1 MSITKSIGKNTLGGG
16 NSINV
21 DLKTYNRSTHNLS
34 AAWRSSMGVGT
45 LVPCLKLIGLP
56 GDTFDIDIDTKVLTH
71 PTVGPLF
78 GSYKLQIDIFTA
90 PFRLYNAML
99 HNNALNVGLDISKVK
114 LPIYQE
120 TTTNQGT
127 IEESTKLTYSSSSIL
142 TYLGQRTIKDW
153 TKSIRRTI
161 KGQAVPWLSYLDIF
175 KNYYANKQEEKFYY
189 LVKSAYVDTTLTNNQ
204 IVYNMT
210 VTPPE
215 TRSGTIEI
223 VNMTLQQ
230 WISSGEIYGTNTTT
244 GKKTWISSK
253 EMTQYWRPSEKGKN
267 VLLTYIQ
274 PQKFRFEK
282 DSKARYKNETY
293 IQSVELKTLDEL
305 REKILAAGKNQFI
318 INRTTNKYFADVLGE
333 DNNKWNLKEAGCG
346 LILKT
351 YQSDIFNNWI
361 RTEWIDGENGISA
374 ITAIS
379 TNGDKFT
386 IDQLNLSKKVYDML
400 NRIAVSGGT
409 YQDWVETVYTS
420 EWNMHTETPMY
431 EGGMSSEIEFQEVVS
446 NSATADEPLGTLAGR
461 GINTTKKGG
470 KLHIKVTE
478 PCYII
483 GIASITPRVD
493 YCQGND
499 FDINIETLNDL
510 HKPALDGI
518 GYQDLLTNQIAGWVD
533 TKIAYGKTVAWINYM
548 TNYNK
553 TYGTFAENGNEA
565 FMVLN
570 RIFEP
575 KNNDFSQNE
584 IDNTSYIDP
593 SKYNYVFAETAT
605 ESQNFWVQIGFGIE
619 ARRVISAKQI
629 PNL

>member
-16 NSINV
+16 NSMQV

-34 AAWRSSMGVGT
+34 YAWRSSMGVGT
-45 LVPCLKLIGLP
+45 LVPCMKIVGLP

-90 PFRLYNAML
+90 PIRLYNAML

-114 LPIYQE
+114 LP
-120 TTTNQGT
+120 T
-127 IEESTKLTYSSSSIL
+127 LTYIALQDKIEDSTHLTVNSSSIL
-142 TYLGQRTIKDW
+142 AYLGWRSSTPNKIA
-153 TKSIRRTI
+153 TKKINNI
-161 KGQAVPWLSYLDIF
+161 IPLLAYLDIF
-175 KNYYANKQEEKFYY
+175 KNYYANKQESNFYY
-189 LVKSAYVDTTLTNNQ
+189 LVKAAYVETNLTNNQ
-204 IVYNMT
+204 VVYNIT
-210 VTPPE
+210 VTPPT

-223 VNMTLQQ
+223 ANMTLEQ
-230 WISSGEIYGTNTTT
+230 WNTSGEVYGTDTAT
-244 GKKTWISSK
+244 GKKIWLSSK
-253 EMTQYWRPSEKGKN
+253 ETNKYWKASQKDKN
-267 VLLTYIQ
+267 VLLTFLS
-274 PQKFRFEK
+274 PQNWRFEN

-293 IQSVELKTLDEL
+293 IQSAELNILDEL
-305 REKILAAGKNQFI
+305 REKILKAGNTQY
-318 INRTTNKYFADVLGE
+318 NVAVGTNKYFTDILGG
-333 DNNKWNLKEAGCG
+333 NNEKLNLKDAGCG
-346 LILKT
+346 LVLKT

-361 RTEWIDGENGISA
+361 KTEWIDGENGISA

-379 TNGDKFT
+379 TTGDKFT

-420 EWNMHTETPMY
+420 SWNMHTETPMY

-461 GINTTKKGG
+461 GINTSKKGG

-478 PCYII
+478 PCYIM
-483 GIASITPRVD
+483 GIVSITPRVD

-499 FDINIETLNDL
+499 FDMYFKTLDDL

-518 GYQDLLTNQIAGWVD
+518 GYQDLLTCKAAGWVAENV
-533 TKIAYGKTVAWINYM
+533 AYGKTVAWVDYM
-548 TNYNK
+548 TNFNK

-575 KNNDFSQNE
+575 KNGDFTSTE

-593 SKYNYVFAETAT
+593 SKYNYIFAETST

-619 ARRVISAKQI
+619 SRRVMSAKQI

>member
-1 MSITKSIGKNTLGGG
+1 MSISKSIGKNTLGGG
-16 NSINV
+16 NSMKV

-34 AAWRSSMGVGT
+34 YAWRSSMGVGT
-45 LVPCLKLIGLP
+45 LVPCMKLVGLP

-90 PFRLYNAML
+90 PIRLYNAML
-99 HNNALNVGLDISKVK
+99 HNNALNVGLDMSKVK
-114 LPIYQE
+114 MP
-120 TTTNQGT
+120 T
-127 IEESTKLTYSSSSIL
+127 ITFSGMIDKIEDSTHLSYSSSSIL
-142 TYLGQRTIKDW
+142 AYLGWRTNTKAKQT
-153 TKSIRRTI
+153 TKSIPNAI
-161 KGQAVPWLSYLDIF
+161 PILAYLDIF
-175 KNYYANKQEEKFYY
+175 KNYYANKQESNFYY
-189 LVKSAYVDTTLTNNQ
+189 LVKTAYVDTELTNNNV
-204 IVYNMT
+204 IYNIT
-210 VTPPE
+210 VTPPT

-223 VNMTLQQ
+223 VNMTLEQ
-230 WISSGEIYGTNTTT
+230 WKASGEIYGTDTNT
-244 GKKTWISSK
+244 GKMIWVSSE
-253 EMTQYWRPSEKGKN
+253 EMNKYWTPSQKGSN
-267 VLLTYIQ
+267 ILLTFTEA
-274 PQKFRFEK
+274 QKFRFESN
-282 DSKARYKNETY
+282 SKARYKNETY
-293 IQSVELKTLDEL
+293 IQSAELTILDEL
-305 REKILAAGKNQFI
+305 REKILKSGTAQFEI
-318 INRTTNKYFADVLGE
+318 DNTTNQYFKDLLTISNG
-333 DNNKWNLKEAGCG
+333 NINLKKAGCG
-346 LILKT
+346 LLLKT

-361 RTEWIDGENGISA
+361 KTEWIDGENGISA

-379 TNGDKFT
+379 TTGDKFT

-420 EWNMHTETPMY
+420 SWNMHTETPMY
-431 EGGMSSEIEFQEVVS
+431 EGGLSSEIEFQEVVS

-470 KLHIKVTE
+470 KLHIKITE
-478 PCYII
+478 PCYIM

-499 FDINIETLNDL
+499 FDMYFKTLDDL

-518 GYQDLLTNQIAGWVD
+518 GYQDLLTCKAAGWVPNSV
-533 TKIAYGKTVAWINYM
+533 AYGKTVAWIDYM
-548 TNYNK
+548 TNFNK

-575 KNNDFSQNE
+575 KDGNFESNE

-593 SKYNYVFAETAT
+593 SKYNYIFAETSA

-619 ARRVISAKQI
+619 SRRVMSAKQI